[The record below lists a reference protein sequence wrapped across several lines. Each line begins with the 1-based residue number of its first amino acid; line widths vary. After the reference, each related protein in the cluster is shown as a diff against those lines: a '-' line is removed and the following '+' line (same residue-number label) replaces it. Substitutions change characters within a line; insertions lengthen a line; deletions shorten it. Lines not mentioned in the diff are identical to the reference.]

1 MRPLIRWQ
9 QTCPTTRRTE
19 TRSLHAEG
27 GGKLGYL
34 SRENVERYRQVF
46 KSLEK
51 RGYNA
56 AACPAMLT
64 GGGLT

>member
-34 SRENVERYRQVF
+34 SRENAEGYGQMF
-46 KSLEK
+46 KPFEK

-56 AACPAMLT
+56 VAARRC
-64 GGGLT
+64 